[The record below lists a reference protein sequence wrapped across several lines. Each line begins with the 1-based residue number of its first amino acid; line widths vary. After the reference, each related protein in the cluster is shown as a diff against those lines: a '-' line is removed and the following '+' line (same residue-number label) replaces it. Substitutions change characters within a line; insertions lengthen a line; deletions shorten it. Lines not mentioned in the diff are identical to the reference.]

1 MNGFVNGKSIK
12 MSLSFF
18 LADLAFLQ
26 LLDDE
31 FLRLMIIRFV
41 FCFYTMHLHRAFKVL
56 LHKWKW
62 RGSLNGDMF
71 KIIPDR

>member
-62 RGSLNGDMF
+62 RGSLNSDMF
-71 KIIPDR
+71 KIKPDR